1 MDNVPE
7 YIVPEPPRGSPEENS
22 ATVTGGILRTPSA
35 SNLSTRLPASGQARP
50 KLNPEKE
57 TKGKQCR
64 HSAHLNSVTVRA
76 YVHDLLFVEV
86 HRLRP
91 PLPRRCGAGSPSE

>member
-1 MDNVPE
+1 VP
-7 YIVPEPPRGSPEENS
+7 SS
-22 ATVTGGILRTPSA
+22 ALVSIAPQGPTTGY
-35 SNLSTRLPASGQARP
+35 GQARP

-76 YVHDLLFVEV
+76 YVHDLLFVAV

-91 PLPRRCGAGSPSE
+91 PLPRRC